1 MKKLMGMILA
11 VVMMVG
17 AVPAFASENLEVK
30 EGCTY
35 KVTVNESAE
44 VGSVMV
50 VDNDYNTESFVTVV
64 GADYGYIYI
73 PTDANLTVDVH
84 NVNFELVAE
93 EDLGISGTQ
102 VYVFDNYRSYDPVVD
117 SDYLVCEGTDAD
129 F

>member
-1 MKKLMGMILA
+1 MGVILA

-17 AVPAFASENLEVK
+17 AVPTFASENVEVK
-30 EGCTY
+30 GGCTY
-35 KVTVNESAE
+35 KVTAKENAE

-50 VDNDYNTESFVTVV
+50 VDSDYNTESFVNVI

-73 PTDANLTVDVH
+73 PTDAKLTVDTY

-93 EDLGISGTQ
+93 EDLGISGAQ

-117 SDYLVCEGTDAD
+117 SDYPTYEGSDAD